1 MKRIFEH
8 PAPSARELNGPKY
21 WRSLDELSAS
31 PGFMDQLKREF
42 PQGAAE
48 LEGVDRRQFMKI
60 MAASFALG
68 GIGLAGCR
76 RPEVNILPFGKS
88 VEGIIPGLP
97 QYYATAMPLRGS
109 AIPLLAETHQG
120 RPTKLEGN
128 PTYTPHGGASSL
140 LAQASILDLYDP
152 DRATVHTAKGGA
164 VLDAAKV
171 NDLLATIGKNYTTS
185 GGEGLAF
192 LADQSSSPTRARL
205 VAKLRAKF
213 PKATWA
219 EYEPVTDEPP
229 AAAAQAAFGASVKP
243 IYQFASAKRILSLDA
258 DFFHA
263 EAGHLYYAREFAK
276 GRRVKKTTDAMN
288 RLYVAESS
296 FTLTG
301 SMADHRLRLA
311 SSHMLA
317 LAAALAGKVL
327 TTDTFKP
334 FTDGLDESL
343 VKAKWIEECAN
354 DLLAH
359 KGECLVVA
367 GSHLPASVH
376 ALAYAMNAFLGNLGK
391 TVDFVEIEAAT
402 AASITTL
409 ATAIKGGSV
418 KTLVVLGGNPAYNAP
433 ADLGWAALQKSVG
446 EVVRWGYYADESS
459 AGATHIAAAHYLE
472 SWGDARTHDGTIVPV
487 QPMILPL
494 FGGLT
499 QLEVIAKILGE
510 ANTDGFAL
518 VSETITPLAGGNAE
532 KAMRRFLHDGILEGS
547 AYKKATVAYNQTR
560 VGALLAASAPKKLET
575 LSLKNL
581 EVRFVTDH
589 KMDDGRFNNNGW
601 LQECPDPMTKISWDN
616 AIMVSPRLGK
626 ELGVAPEGAKIPVA
640 RVEENDFFIGKEN
653 AHVFTLTVGGKTVTG
668 PVHIQPGL
676 ANYTVVVALGY
687 GRTVTGHVGKGAG
700 FDAYPIRTSA
710 APDFVTGGTLSDT
723 GTRML
728 LANTQEHWSMEG
740 RDIVREANFEK
751 TGDGN
756 SFQDNP
762 GYVDTIGT
770 ESHSPAIY
778 GAENT
783 PINENKLSEAERAKL
798 TSQRAKEIPRGGS
811 MYSTPKF
818 DGHHQWGM
826 SIDLNTCIGCNACVV
841 ACQAENNIPIVGKDQ
856 VLRGR
861 EMHWIRLDRYYSDGK
876 IEGAAFGGPGNKEI
890 PEDPQVSLQP
900 VACAQCELAP
910 CETVC
915 PVNATV
921 HDDEGLNTMAYNR
934 CIGTRYC
941 ANNCPYKVRR
951 FNFFD
956 FNLRQLDSLYLGQA
970 GPKGMPE
977 LVKMVK
983 NPEVTI
989 RMRGVMEKCTY
1000 CVQRIQN
1007 GKIQHKVKLVQEGKV
1022 NPTIDPKEFEKQ
1034 FPVPDGTIKTACQQV
1049 CPVEAIVFGNID
1061 DETSAVSKAK
1071 ALQQDYSLLGY
1082 LNIRPRTTYLGKLR
1096 NPNPKMPDYQALPL
1110 SRVEYNK
1117 KNGTGHEE
1125 AGHGHE
1131 SGGHEAPGHGAEPK
1145 KKEGHGSISAANRF
1159 GGLS

>member
-1 MKRIFEH
+1 MKRKFEH

-21 WRSLDELSAS
+21 WRSLDELSAT
-31 PGFMDQLKREF
+31 PGFVDQLKREF

-48 LEGVDRRQFMKI
+48 LDGVDRRHFMKI

-76 RPEVNILPFGKS
+76 RPEQFILPFGKS
-88 VEGIIPGLP
+88 VEGVIPGLP
-97 QYYATAMPLRGS
+97 QYYATAMPIRKS

-128 PTYTPHGGASSL
+128 PTYAPHGGASSL

-152 DRATVHTAKGGA
+152 DRATAHTKGGQ
-164 VLDAAKV
+164 VLDAAAV
-171 NDLLATIGKNYTTS
+171 NKLLADVGDAYTASQGT
-185 GGEGLAF
+185 GLAF

-205 VAKLRAKF
+205 LKKLRAKF
-213 PKATWA
+213 PKAVWA
-219 EYEPVTDEPP
+219 EYEPINDEPP
-229 AAAAQAAFGASVKP
+229 AAAAKAVFGADVKP
-243 IYQFASAKRILSLDA
+243 IYRFAGAKRILSFDA

-263 EAGHLYYAREFAK
+263 ESGSLYYAREFAK
-276 GRRVKKTTDAMN
+276 GRRVKSTKDDMN
-288 RLYVAESS
+288 RLYVAESA

-311 SSHMLA
+311 TSHMLA
-317 LAAALAGKVL
+317 LAAAIGGKTLDTELLKPL
-327 TTDTFKP
+327 TE
-334 FTDGLDESL
+334 GLDAFVSQ
-343 VKAKWIEECAN
+343 KWIDECAE
-354 DLLAH
+354 DLKGH
-359 KGECLVVA
+359 KGESLIVA
-367 GSHLPASVH
+367 GAHLPPQVH
-376 ALAYAMNAFLGNLGK
+376 AIAYAMNALLGNIGK
-391 TVDFVEIEAAT
+391 TVDFVSIEPSTAT
-402 AASITTL
+402 TISAL
-409 ATAIKGGSV
+409 ADTIKGGSV
-418 KTLVVLGGNPAYNAP
+418 KTLVILGGNPAYNAP
-433 ADLGWAALQKSVG
+433 VELDWAKVQASVADVIRLG
-446 EVVRWGYYADESS
+446 YMADETAKIS
-459 AGATHIAAAHYLE
+459 GTNLAAAHYLE
-472 SWGDARTHDGTIVPV
+472 SWGDARTTDGTVVPV

-494 FGGLT
+494 FGGIT
-499 QLEVIAKILGE
+499 QLEVLARIAGE
-510 ANTDGFAL
+510 ASADGYAL
-518 VSETITPLAGGNAE
+518 VSETIAALAGGEAE
-532 KAMRRFLHDGILEGS
+532 KAMRRFLHDGLLAGS
-547 AYKKATVAYNQTR
+547 AYPVASVAFDQR
-560 VGALLAASAPKKLET
+560 GARTLFQDPPKKIEAF
-575 LSLKNL
+575 SAKNL

-601 LQECPDPMTKISWDN
+601 LQECPDPITKISWDN
-616 AIMVSPRLGK
+616 AILVSPKLGN
-626 ELGVAPEGAKIPVA
+626 ELGIAPHGSAIAVA
-640 RVEENDFFIGKEN
+640 RVEENEFEIGKEK
-653 AHVFTLTVGGKTVTG
+653 AHVFELTVGGRKIKG

-676 ANYTVVVALGY
+676 ANYTVVVSVGY
-687 GRTVTGHVGKGAG
+687 GRKATGRVGKDAG
-700 FDAYPIRTSA
+700 YDAYPIRTASS
-710 APDFVTGGTLSDT
+710 PDFTTGGTLVKT
-723 GTRML
+723 GERML

-740 RDIVREANFEK
+740 RDIVREANFES
-751 TGDGN
+751 TGDGQ
-756 SFQDNP
+756 SYKDNP
-762 GYVDTIGT
+762 GYVDEIGT
-770 ESHSPAIY
+770 ESHSPPIY
-778 GAENT
+778 GADQT
-783 PINENKLSEAERAKL
+783 PTNDNKLSREDRAKQA
-798 TSQRAKEIPRGGS
+798 TARAKELPRGQS
-811 MYSTPKF
+811 LYSTPKF

-876 IEGAAFGGPGNKEI
+876 AEGAAFGGEGNREI

-900 VACAQCELAP
+900 IACAQCELAP

-956 FNLRQLDSLYLGQA
+956 FNQRQLDSLYLGQL

-1007 GKIQHKVKLVQEGKV
+1007 GKIQYKVAQAQKGMPENVV
-1022 NPTIDPKEFEKQ
+1022 
-1034 FPVPDGTIKTACQQV
+1034 VPDGTIKTACQQV
-1049 CPVEAIVFGNID
+1049 CPVEAIEFGNID
-1061 DETSAVSKAK
+1061 DPTSAVSKAK
-1071 ALQQDYSLLGY
+1071 ALEQDYSLLGY

-1096 NPNPKMPDYQALPL
+1096 NPNPKMPDYKPLPL
-1110 SRVEYNK
+1110 SRVEYNN
-1117 KNGTGHEE
+1117 KNHPPSD
-1125 AGHGHE
+1125 H
-1131 SGGHEAPGHGAEPK
+1131 GHGAHDHPGHAPEAPK
-1145 KKEGHGSISAANRF
+1145 AEKKHGMIDTAKSL

>member
-8 PAPSARELNGPKY
+8 PAPSARELNGPTY
-21 WRSLDELSAS
+21 WRSLDELAAS
-31 PGFMDQLKREF
+31 PGFVDQLKREF

-48 LEGVDRRQFMKI
+48 LDGVDRRHFMKI

-68 GIGLAGCR
+68 GVGLAGCR

-97 QYYATAMPLRGS
+97 QYYATAMPLRKS

-152 DRATVHTAKGGA
+152 DRATAHLKAGA
-164 VLDAAKV
+164 VLKAEAV
-171 NDLLATIGKNYTTS
+171 NDVLASVGKTYAAS
-185 GGEGLAF
+185 QGAGLAF

-205 VAKLRAKF
+205 VKKLRRKL
-213 PKATWA
+213 PKAVWA
-219 EYEPVTDEPP
+219 EYEPVIDEPP
-229 AAAAQAAFGASVKP
+229 IAAAQAVFGADVKP
-243 IYQFASAKRILSLDA
+243 IYQFAKAKRILSLDA

-263 EAGHLYYAREFAK
+263 ESGSLYYAREFAK
-276 GRRVKKTTDAMN
+276 GRRVKSKDDAMN
-288 RLYVAESS
+288 RLYVAESA

-317 LAAALAGKVL
+317 LAAAIGTKTL
-327 TTDTFKP
+327 DTEILKP
-334 FTDGLDESL
+334 LTDGLDAFVSQ
-343 VKAKWIEECAN
+343 KWVDECAQ
-354 DLLAH
+354 DLIDH
-359 KGECLVVA
+359 KGASLVVA
-367 GSHLPASVH
+367 GAHLPPQVH
-376 ALAYAMNAFLGNLGK
+376 AIAYAINALLGNIGQ
-391 TVDFVEIEAAT
+391 TVDFVAVESAS
-402 AASITTL
+402 AASISDL
-409 ATAIKGGSV
+409 AAAVKSGSV
-418 KTLVVLGGNPAYNAP
+418 KTLVILGGNPAYNAP
-433 ADLGWAALQKSVG
+433 ADLDWAKLQASVAD
-446 EVVRWGYYADESS
+446 VIRLGYAADETS
-459 AGATHIAAAHYLE
+459 ALAGTQLAAAHYLE
-472 SWGDARTHDGTIVPV
+472 SWGDARTADGTVVPV

-494 FGGLT
+494 FGGIT
-499 QLEVIAKILGE
+499 QIEVLARIAGE
-510 ANTDGFAL
+510 ASADGYAL
-518 VSETITPLAGGNAE
+518 VSETITALAGGDAD
-532 KAMRRFLHDGILEGS
+532 KAMRRFLHDGILAGS
-547 AYKKATVAYNQTR
+547 AFAKTAVNFDQR
-560 VGALLAASAPKKLET
+560 GARALFRDDPKKVET
-575 LSLKNL
+575 FSAKNL

-601 LQECPDPMTKISWDN
+601 LQECPDPITKISWDN
-616 AIMVSPRLGK
+616 AILVSPKLGK
-626 ELGVAPEGAKIPVA
+626 ELGIYPQGSKLQIA
-640 RVEENDFFIGKEN
+640 RVEENEFSIGKEN
-653 AHVFTLTVGGKTVTG
+653 SRIFELTVGGRKIKG

-676 ANYTVVVALGY
+676 SNYTVVVPLGY

-700 FDAYPIRTSA
+700 FNAYPARTVAGSDVA
-710 APDFVTGGTLSDT
+710 TGGTLTDT
-723 GTRML
+723 GTRLL

-740 RDIVREANFEK
+740 RDIVREANYDEYQK
-751 TGDGN
+751 
-756 SFQDNP
+756 NP
-762 GYVDTIGT
+762 GYVDDIGT

-778 GAENT
+778 GADKT
-783 PINENKLSEAERAKL
+783 PTNDNKLSREDRAKQA
-798 TSQRAKEIPRGGS
+798 TARAKEIPRGGS
-811 MYSTPKF
+811 MYATPKF

-856 VLRGR
+856 VMRGR

-876 IEGAAFGGPGNKEI
+876 AEGGAFGGEGNREI

-910 CETVC
+910 CEVVC

-921 HDDEGLNTMAYNR
+921 HDEEGLNTMAYNR

-956 FNLRQLDSLYLGQA
+956 FNQRQLDSLYLGQL

-983 NPEVTI
+983 NPEVTV

-1007 GKIQHKVKLVQEGKV
+1007 GKIQHKVAMAQAGRPGDVV
-1022 NPTIDPKEFEKQ
+1022 
-1034 FPVPDGTIKTACQQV
+1034 VPDGTIKTACQQV
-1049 CPVEAIVFGNID
+1049 CPVEAIEFGNID
-1061 DETSAVSKAK
+1061 DPKSAVSLAK
-1071 ALQQDYSLLGY
+1071 AREQDYSLLGY

-1096 NPNPKMPDYQALPL
+1096 NPNPKMPDYQSLPL
-1110 SRVEYNK
+1110 SRVEYNS
-1117 KNGTGHEE
+1117 KNHPPSDHGHQ
-1125 AGHGHE
+1125 GHGHAP
-1131 SGGHEAPGHGAEPK
+1131 EAPKAEKKHGMIDTAK
-1145 KKEGHGSISAANRF
+1145 TL